1 MEATNISFDSVG
13 KLTNYGGTFI
23 GWKYS
28 KYIQDLVSIKTSGY
42 RKNLQCN
49 VKWKRSP
56 AV

>member
-13 KLTNYGGTFI
+13 KLTNYGGTLI

-49 VKWKRSP
+49 VKWKR
-56 AV
+56 